1 MANGQVKWNPARGV
15 YQAEYRDCEG
25 KRRYVS
31 DKKAK
36 ECLRKLKE
44 AEREVDQG
52 IHTARSETVTFG
64 VALDARI
71 EEWER
76 EVRIGLKAPSTVEAY
91 VSAAEKH
98 VRPVLGPIRLNKLTA
113 VQCQNLISDLAAK
126 HIRVHEGVAKVLRL
140 TLKFSVR
147 NRWLRRSPL
156 TDDPLLVSKRRKEVV
171 IPTADEMARL
181 EREIRRPNPRLT

>member
-1 MANGQVKWNPARGV
+1 MGAHDGDRAGQMECRPGR
-15 YQAEYRDCEG
+15 QAEYRDCAG

-31 DKKAK
+31 DKKQK

-71 EEWER
+71 REWER
-76 EVRIGLKAPSTVEAY
+76 EVQIGLKAPSTVVGYAL
-91 VSAAEKH
+91 VAEKH
-98 VRPVLGPIRLNKLTA
+98 VRPIVGPIRLNKLTA

-126 HIRVHEGVAKVLRL
+126 HIRTHETAAK
-140 TLKFSVR
+140 SYG
-147 NRWLRRSPL
+147 
-156 TDDPLLVSKRRKEVV
+156 
-171 IPTADEMARL
+171 
-181 EREIRRPNPRLT
+181 